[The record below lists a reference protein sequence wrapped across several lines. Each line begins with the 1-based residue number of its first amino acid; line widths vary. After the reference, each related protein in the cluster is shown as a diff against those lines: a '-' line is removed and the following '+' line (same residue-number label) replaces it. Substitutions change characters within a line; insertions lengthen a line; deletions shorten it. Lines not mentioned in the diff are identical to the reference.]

1 MRYFGN
7 RRPRG
12 FHHTFI
18 YIDERK
24 ELLRRLADR
33 HKAGG
38 DESLET
44 AAGVAWRDSEG
55 GMSECD
61 SEGGMSECAGKG
73 GMGRARRGTGGTMM
87 DLIVPLLLLAALL
100 VACLLVV
107 LMI

>member
-33 HKAGG
+33 HKAGR

-44 AAGVAWRDSEG
+44 AAGMSGRDGE
-55 GMSECD
+55 
-61 SEGGMSECAGKG
+61 G
-73 GMGRARRGTGGTMM
+73 GMGRARRGTGGAMM
-87 DLIVPLLLLAALL
+87 GLIVPLLLLAALL
-100 VACLLVV
+100 VVCFLVV

>member
-24 ELLRRLADR
+24 ELLRRLTDR

-44 AAGVAWRDSEG
+44 AAGVA
-55 GMSECD
+55 CD
-61 SEGGMSECAGKG
+61 GKG

-100 VACLLVV
+100 VVCLLVV

>member
-38 DESLET
+38 DESLEA
-44 AAGVAWRDSEG
+44 AAG
-55 GMSECD
+55 MSACD
-61 SEGGMSECAGKG
+61 GKG
-73 GMGRARRGTGGTMM
+73 GMGRVRRGTGGAMM
-87 DLIVPLLLLAALL
+87 GLIVPLLLLAALL
-100 VACLLVV
+100 VVCFLVV

>member
-38 DESLET
+38 AESLET
-44 AAGVAWRDSEG
+44 AAGVAWRDSE
-55 GMSECD
+55 
-61 SEGGMSECAGKG
+61 G

-100 VACLLVV
+100 VVCLLVV

>member
-44 AAGVAWRDSEG
+44 AAG
-55 GMSECD
+55 MSGCD
-61 SEGGMSECAGKG
+61 GEG
-73 GMGRARRGTGGTMM
+73 GMGRVRRGTGGAMM
-87 DLIVPLLLLAALL
+87 GLIVPLLLLAALL
-100 VACLLVV
+100 VVCLLVV

>member
-24 ELLRRLADR
+24 ELLRRLTDR

-61 SEGGMSECAGKG
+61 GKG

>member
-33 HKAGG
+33 HKADG

-44 AAGVAWRDSEG
+44 AAGMSGRD
-55 GMSECD
+55 
-61 SEGGMSECAGKG
+61 GKG
-73 GMGRARRGTGGTMM
+73 GMGRARRGTGGAMIG
-87 DLIVPLLLLAALL
+87 LIVPLLLLAALL
-100 VACLLVV
+100 VVCLLVV

>member
-24 ELLRRLADR
+24 ELLRRLTDR

-44 AAGVAWRDSEG
+44 AAGVAWRDGKG
-55 GMSECD
+55 GMSACD
-61 SEGGMSECAGKG
+61 GKG

-87 DLIVPLLLLAALL
+87 GLIVPLLLLAALL
-100 VACLLVV
+100 VVCLLVV

>member
-44 AAGVAWRDSEG
+44 AAGMSACDG
-55 GMSECD
+55 KDGMSACD
-61 SEGGMSECAGKG
+61 GKG
-73 GMGRARRGTGGTMM
+73 GMGRARRGTGGAMM
-87 DLIVPLLLLAALL
+87 GLIVPLLLLAALL
-100 VACLLVV
+100 AVCLLVV

>member
-7 RRPRG
+7 RRPRS

-33 HKAGG
+33 HKADG

-44 AAGVAWRDSEG
+44 AAGMSGRDGEG
-55 GMSECD
+55 GMSGCD
-61 SEGGMSECAGKG
+61 GKG
-73 GMGRARRGTGGTMM
+73 GMGRARRGTGGAMM
-87 DLIVPLLLLAALL
+87 GLIVPLLLLAALL
-100 VACLLVV
+100 VVCFLVV

>member
-33 HKAGG
+33 HKADG
-38 DESLET
+38 DESLEA
-44 AAGVAWRDSEG
+44 AAGMSGCDGEG
-55 GMSECD
+55 GMLTRDGE
-61 SEGGMSECAGKG
+61 G
-73 GMGRARRGTGGTMM
+73 GMGRARRGTGGAMM
-87 DLIVPLLLLAALL
+87 GLIVPLLLLAALL
-100 VACLLVV
+100 VVCLLVV

>member
-38 DESLET
+38 DECLET
-44 AAGVAWRDSEG
+44 AADMSGCDGED
-55 GMSECD
+55 GMS
-61 SEGGMSECAGKG
+61 
-73 GMGRARRGTGGTMM
+73 RARRGTGGTMM
-87 DLIVPLLLLAALL
+87 GLIVPLLLLAALL
-100 VACLLVV
+100 VVCLLVV

>member
-55 GMSECD
+55 GMSACD
-61 SEGGMSECAGKG
+61 GKG
-73 GMGRARRGTGGTMM
+73 GMGRARRDTGGTMM
-87 DLIVPLLLLAALL
+87 GLIVPLLLLAALL

>member
-44 AAGVAWRDSEG
+44 AADMSGCDGEGGVAA
-55 GMSECD
+55 CD
-61 SEGGMSECAGKG
+61 GKG

-87 DLIVPLLLLAALL
+87 GLIVPLLLLAALL
-100 VACLLVV
+100 VVCLLVV

>member
-33 HKAGG
+33 HKVGG

-44 AAGVAWRDSEG
+44 AAG
-55 GMSECD
+55 MSGCD
-61 SEGGMSECAGKG
+61 GKC
-73 GMGRARRGTGGTMM
+73 GMGRARRGTGGAMM
-87 DLIVPLLLLAALL
+87 GLIVPLLLLAALL
-100 VACLLVV
+100 VVCFLVV

>member
-38 DESLET
+38 DESLEA
-44 AAGVAWRDSEG
+44 AAGVAG
-55 GMSECD
+55 CD
-61 SEGGMSECAGKG
+61 GEG
-73 GMGRARRGTGGTMM
+73 GMGRARRGIGGTMM
-87 DLIVPLLLLAALL
+87 GLIVPLLLLAALL
-100 VACLLVV
+100 VVCLLVV

>member
-44 AAGVAWRDSEG
+44 AAG
-55 GMSECD
+55 MSACD
-61 SEGGMSECAGKG
+61 GKG
-73 GMGRARRGTGGTMM
+73 GMDRARRGTGGAMM
-87 DLIVPLLLLAALL
+87 GLIVPLLLLAALL
-100 VACLLVV
+100 VVCFLVV

>member
-38 DESLET
+38 DESFET
-44 AAGVAWRDSEG
+44 AAGVAWRDG
-55 GMSECD
+55 N
-61 SEGGMSECAGKG
+61 G

>member
-33 HKAGG
+33 YKAGG
-38 DESLET
+38 DESFET
-44 AAGVAWRDSEG
+44 AAGMSGCDGED
-55 GMSECD
+55 GMLTCD
-61 SEGGMSECAGKG
+61 GKG
-73 GMGRARRGTGGTMM
+73 GMGRARRGTGGAMM
-87 DLIVPLLLLAALL
+87 GLIVPLLLLAALL
-100 VACLLVV
+100 VVCLLVV

>member
-24 ELLRRLADR
+24 ELLRRLTDR

-38 DESLET
+38 DESFET
-44 AAGVAWRDSEG
+44 AAGVAWRDREG
-55 GMSECD
+55 GMWGCD
-61 SEGGMSECAGKG
+61 GKG
-73 GMGRARRGTGGTMM
+73 GGGRARRGTGGTMM
-87 DLIVPLLLLAALL
+87 GLIVPLLLLAALL
-100 VACLLVV
+100 VVCLLVV

>member
-61 SEGGMSECAGKG
+61 SEGGM
-73 GMGRARRGTGGTMM
+73 GRARRGTGGTMM

-100 VACLLVV
+100 VVCLLVV

>member
-44 AAGVAWRDSEG
+44 AAGMSACDGEG
-55 GMSECD
+55 GMSACD
-61 SEGGMSECAGKG
+61 GEG

-87 DLIVPLLLLAALL
+87 GLIVPLLLLAALL
-100 VACLLVV
+100 VVCLLVV

>member
-24 ELLRRLADR
+24 ELLRRLTDR

-38 DESLET
+38 DESLE
-44 AAGVAWRDSEG
+44 AAA

-61 SEGGMSECAGKG
+61 GKGGMSACDGKG

-87 DLIVPLLLLAALL
+87 GLIVPLLLLAALL
-100 VACLLVV
+100 VVCLLVV

>member
-33 HKAGG
+33 HKVGG

-44 AAGVAWRDSEG
+44 AAG
-55 GMSECD
+55 MSACD
-61 SEGGMSECAGKG
+61 GKG
-73 GMGRARRGTGGTMM
+73 GMGRARRGTGGAMM
-87 DLIVPLLLLAALL
+87 GLIVPLLLLAALL
-100 VACLLVV
+100 VVCFLVV